1 MNAELLSNLVITKV
15 TSAATLY
22 SPQGKSAKRSNRSRW
37 AVLIKYEG
45 ETVYT
50 SNGKRLLSD
59 AAHLVVLPKGCSYEW
74 QCTKPGHFCTV
85 EFESEAYADEP
96 LVFSVKNSEKILKLF
111 KELEYKRNLRSP
123 TIELESIRDTYSI
136 LLTILQSDANTY
148 LPSEMQKR
156 IAPALEYISRNY
168 NTPITNDQLAA
179 LTGMSTV
186 YFRKL
191 FSRLIG
197 TSPIAYAHALRIER
211 AKEMLRS
218 DYGSL
223 SDLARSLGY
232 ASLYDFSRDFKK
244 HTGVAPSSYDR
255 VMATDG
261 ESEPQSPCPT

>member
-1 MNAELLSNLVITKV
+1 MQTDLLSNLVITKV
-15 TSAATLY
+15 ISASTMY
-22 SPQGKSAKRSNRSRW
+22 SPQGKGAKRNNRSRW
-37 AVLIKYEG
+37 ALLIKYEG

-50 SNGKRLLSD
+50 ANGRRHLSD
-59 AAHLVVLPKGCSYEW
+59 LSHLVVLPRGCSYEW
-74 QCTKPGHFCTV
+74 YCTKAGHFCTV

-96 LVFSVKNSEKILKLF
+96 IVFAVKNGEKILRLF

-123 TIELESIRDTYSI
+123 AIELESIRDTYSI
-136 LLTILQSDANTY
+136 LLALLQSAAEPY
-148 LPSEMQKR
+148 LPTETQER
-156 IAPALEYISRNY
+156 IEPALEYISRNY

-191 FSRLIG
+191 FSKLIG
-197 TSPIAYAHALRIER
+197 TSPIAYVHALRIER

-218 DYGSL
+218 DYGTL

-244 HTGVAPSSYDR
+244 HTGVAPSGYDR
-255 VMATDG
+255 AKPTDG
-261 ESEPQSPCPT
+261 ASDA